1 MVASFAGGFPSRWL
15 TLTVCGLV
23 LVGMAD
29 TVSAANKSWTANNT
43 ASGNATDNLNLAGNW
58 SAGLP
63 GNGDAAFMVWS
74 RPSAGGPTIKIVTN
88 AASDVFFADSLSL
101 TNTGKDNVLVYV
113 KGVTYLTNGVGRL
126 NFTGPTGAGDI
137 ALSFSNS
144 VTFNTVS
151 FTGGSGSG
159 NATLTFAGA
168 LAGQDFTFNGGT
180 GNNFLRLGG
189 PLGLSGALTVTN
201 LNASSSGT
209 LSTDATIGR
218 AFINN
223 ASNSRFVITNST
235 TTVTGAVAS
244 VVGGFTLANDATLT
258 LAGSGGLILSNV
270 APVLRGTINVNNKTL
285 AAQLV
290 WTNSGTIN
298 LSGGNITGLMLH
310 NAGRVAGAGTIT
322 APLRNTGTVAISAP
336 GMTFS
341 AVVTNAGRMAISG
354 GTAVFDS
361 HFVLAASGVLTADA
375 GSVLKFRGDFI
386 NGSTQSNAF
395 DLLGASVFFDGGA
408 GNNTQQF
415 TVAGLDLGADV
426 AGYSNNFAIGSF
438 TVGGSVGIL
447 RLVGNAGRA
456 LYVSNLTVTAGST
469 LLLNGFTV
477 YAMDSPVIEGNV
489 ITGGGQLV
497 MVPEPSALALVGAG
511 LLLLILGR
519 RKAKANALPQKN

>member
-1 MVASFAGGFPSRWL
+1 
-15 TLTVCGLV
+15 
-23 LVGMAD
+23 MAD
-29 TVSAANKSWTANNT
+29 EVAAANKSWSANNS
-43 ASGNATDNLNLAGNW
+43 ASGNATDNLSLAGNW

-74 RPSAGGPTIKIVTN
+74 RPSAGGPTTKIVTN
-88 AASDVFFADSLSL
+88 AASDVFVADSLSL
-101 TNTGKDNVLVYV
+101 TNTGKDNVFIYV
-113 KGVTYLTNGVGRL
+113 KGQTFLTNGVARL

-144 VTFNTVS
+144 VALSAVH
-151 FTGGSGSG
+151 FTGGSGAG

-168 LAGQDFTFNGGT
+168 LAGQDFTFNGGI
-180 GNNFLRLGG
+180 GNNFLRLAGA
-189 PLGLSGALTVTN
+189 LGLSGTLTVTN
-201 LNASSSGT
+201 LNASSAGT
-209 LSTDATIGR
+209 LSADATIGR

-223 ASNSRFVITNST
+223 ADNSRFAITNST
-235 TTVTGAVAS
+235 ATITGAAAS
-244 VVGGFTLANDATLT
+244 VAGGFTLANDATLT

-270 APVLRGTINVNNKTL
+270 APVLRGTIHVNDKTL
-285 AAQLV
+285 AAKVV

-298 LSGGNITGLMLH
+298 LNGGDIAGLIMH
-310 NAGRVAGAGTIT
+310 NAGRVAGAGTIS

-341 AVVTNAGRMAISG
+341 AGVTNAGHIAFSG

-361 HFVLAASGVLTADA
+361 HLVLTATGVLAADA

-386 NGSTQSNAF
+386 NNSTQSNAF
-395 DLLGASVFFDGGA
+395 DLAQASVFFDGGA

-415 TVAGLDLGADV
+415 TLAGLDLGADV

-438 TVGGSVGIL
+438 TVGGSAGIL
-447 RLVGNAGRA
+447 RLVGVAGHA

-477 YAMDSPVIEGNV
+477 YAMDNPVIEGNV
-489 ITGGGQLV
+489 ISGGGQLV
-497 MVPEPSALALVGAG
+497 VVPEPSALTLVWAG

-519 RKAKANALPQKN
+519 RKAKARISVQED

>member
-1 MVASFAGGFPSRWL
+1 MVASFAGDFSRCWL
-15 TLTVCGLV
+15 GLTVCGLV
-23 LVGMAD
+23 LLGLAD
-29 TVSAANKSWTANNT
+29 KVAAANKSWAANNT
-43 ASGNATDNLNLAGNW
+43 ASGNATDNLSLAGNW
-58 SAGLP
+58 SGGLP

-74 RPSAGGPTIKIVTN
+74 RPSAGGPTTKIVTN
-88 AASDVFFADSLSL
+88 AASDVFIADSLSL
-101 TNTGKDNVLVYV
+101 TNTGKDNVFVYV
-113 KGVTYLTNGVGRL
+113 KGQTFLTNGVGRL

-144 VTFNTVS
+144 VTLNAVS

-180 GNNFLRLGG
+180 GNNFLRLAG
-189 PLGLSGALTVTN
+189 PLGLTGTLTITN
-201 LNASSSGT
+201 LNASSAGT
-209 LSTDATIGR
+209 LSADATIGR

-223 ASNSRFVITNST
+223 ASISRFVITNST
-235 TTVTGAVAS
+235 TTISGSTAS
-244 VVGGFTLANDATLT
+244 VIGGFTLANDATLT
-258 LAGSGGLILSNV
+258 LTGNGGLILSNV
-270 APVLRGTINVNNKTL
+270 APVLRGTINVNDKTL
-285 AAQLV
+285 AAKVV
-290 WTNSGTIN
+290 WTNTGTIN
-298 LSGGNITGLMLH
+298 LNGGDITGLILH

-322 APLRNTGTVAISAP
+322 APLRNTGTVAVSAP

-341 AVVTNAGRMAISG
+341 AVVTNAGRMAISS

-361 HFVLAASGVLTADA
+361 HFVLAATGVLTADA

-447 RLVGNAGRA
+447 RLVGNAGHA

-469 LLLNGFTV
+469 LLLNGFTI
-477 YAMDSPVIEGNV
+477 YAMDNPVIEGNV
-489 ITGGGQLV
+489 INNGGQLV
-497 MVPEPSALALVGAG
+497 VVPEPSTLALIGAG

-519 RKAKANALPQKN
+519 RRAKASTLAQRN